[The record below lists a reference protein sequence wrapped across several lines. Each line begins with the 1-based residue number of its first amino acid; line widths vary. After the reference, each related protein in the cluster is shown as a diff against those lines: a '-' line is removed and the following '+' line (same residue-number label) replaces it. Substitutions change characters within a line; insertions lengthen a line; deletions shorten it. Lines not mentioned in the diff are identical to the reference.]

1 MNIPPSK
8 KVNALVK
15 TASLSDDQIEY
26 IKSLGKIEDLTFGE
40 NVQKPK
46 GSASTILKNCE
57 IYIPL
62 EGVIDLEVEKERLSK
77 EINRLEGALIGVNK
91 KLSNERF
98 VNNAP
103 KEVVE
108 KENAKKTDWENSL
121 EKLKILLS
129 DLS

>member
-1 MNIPPSK
+1 
-8 KVNALVK
+8 
-15 TASLSDDQIEY
+15 
-26 IKSLGKIEDLTFGE
+26 
-40 NVQKPK
+40 
-46 GSASTILKNCE
+46 
-57 IYIPL
+57 
-62 EGVIDLEVEKERLSK
+62 
-77 EINRLEGALIGVNK
+77 VNK

-103 KEVVE
+103 KDVVE